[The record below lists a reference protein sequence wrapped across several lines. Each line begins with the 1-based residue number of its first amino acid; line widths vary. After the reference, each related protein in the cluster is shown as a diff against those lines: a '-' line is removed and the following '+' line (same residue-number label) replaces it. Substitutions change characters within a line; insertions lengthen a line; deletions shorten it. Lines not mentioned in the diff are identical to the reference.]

1 MYSYDR
7 TARSAPFGEDQVEK
21 MRKDVLLLMRNVDKI
36 VLEHDSSYDTI
47 QKDYDT
53 LRAGVR
59 TWLAQFDERLYKDFI
74 PHIGDSIRVW
84 LTGSMDYPAEYF
96 LDKERSWYD
105 HWYKKLRSETWGL
118 HAALSDMPSIR
129 DWSYKKKPWAER
141 VKREARKAWA
151 ILTEF
156 LKWLGSKAVV
166 PQTEER
172 AVEKTRL
179 EGFTVTIVGYE
190 NDDRHGDYYDKSLDI
205 FKEGLKRYRSRA
217 GAVAPVLL
225 SKQLPL
231 VFRYDCR
238 MDLGGEY
245 LRDHIDICASAQNTP
260 DGTVKTLA
268 HEMGHHLFKFL
279 SSAQEHYWEIALH
292 RDLGDLDL
300 RDVLKVW
307 HDGENV
313 WDLIERLAMED
324 PVLSLQLQGVVTGY
338 SSHQMKP
345 TWRKPDELREYLD
358 AGGNQTWTVPKHP
371 ITAYASKTAE
381 EAFCDT
387 IGLAVAYGPMTLD
400 PLIRSWFETIMP
412 GQVKFASVS
421 ASAGVLLEGDPGSY
435 AYGGRGSSS
444 R

>member
-1 MYSYDR
+1 
-7 TARSAPFGEDQVEK
+7 
-21 MRKDVLLLMRNVDKI
+21 
-36 VLEHDSSYDTI
+36 
-47 QKDYDT
+47 
-53 LRAGVR
+53 
-59 TWLAQFDERLYKDFI
+59 
-74 PHIGDSIRVW
+74 
-84 LTGSMDYPAEYF
+84 
-96 LDKERSWYD
+96 
-105 HWYKKLRSETWGL
+105 
-118 HAALSDMPSIR
+118 
-129 DWSYKKKPWAER
+129 
-141 VKREARKAWA
+141 
-151 ILTEF
+151 
-156 LKWLGSKAVV
+156 
-166 PQTEER
+166 
-172 AVEKTRL
+172 
-179 EGFTVTIVGYE
+179 
-190 NDDRHGDYYDKSLDI
+190 
-205 FKEGLKRYRSRA
+205 
-217 GAVAPVLL
+217 
-225 SKQLPL
+225 
-231 VFRYDCR
+231 
-238 MDLGGEY
+238 
-245 LRDHIDICASAQNTP
+245 
-260 DGTVKTLA
+260 
-268 HEMGHHLFKFL
+268 MGHHLFKFL